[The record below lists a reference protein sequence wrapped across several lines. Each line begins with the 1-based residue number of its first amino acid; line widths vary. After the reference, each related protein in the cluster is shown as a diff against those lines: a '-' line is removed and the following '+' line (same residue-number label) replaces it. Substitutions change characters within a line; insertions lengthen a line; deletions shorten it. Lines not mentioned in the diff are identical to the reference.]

1 MAPTAWRAAISFSGL
16 ATVVADAVRAET
28 ALVGTPSGEGR
39 LSSPVALD
47 THGLPEATTAFA
59 PGLPASESETALALH
74 CQEGWACAALASAA
88 EARTATRPAPDHV
101 MGRM

>member
-16 ATVVADAVRAET
+16 ATVVADEVRAET
-28 ALVGTPSGEGR
+28 ASAGTPSGVGR

-59 PGLPASESETALALH
+59 PGFPASELRDRA
-74 CQEGWACAALASAA
+74 GAALPRGLGLRGAGERRRGEDGH
-88 EARTATRPAPDHV
+88 EAGP
-101 MGRM
+101 